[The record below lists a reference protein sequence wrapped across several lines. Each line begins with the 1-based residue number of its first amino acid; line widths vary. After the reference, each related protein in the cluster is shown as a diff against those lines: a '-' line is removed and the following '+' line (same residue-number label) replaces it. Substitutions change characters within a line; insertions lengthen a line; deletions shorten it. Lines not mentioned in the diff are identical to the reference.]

1 VAKTLRRVIK
11 RLKISNRG
19 IVMLS
24 VVKVRFFLV
33 LLALSLLAV
42 PTLAAAQNQPV
53 SADVDDPAYRAA
65 AEKFIDDLV
74 RDAIRDLADAK
85 VPEEKRF
92 SAFER
97 IYTNSFDI
105 ERISRFALARYWNIA
120 TPAERQEF
128 LALFKESSMQMYR
141 SRLKSYRG
149 QSMRVT
155 GSRLDGSGQH
165 VLVSAEIIDPAS
177 SNPVAI
183 EWRVVRTGNTLRVGD
198 IAVEGI
204 SLGLTLRS
212 EYAAVIEKNGGRVAG
227 LLNELRVKNA
237 ASNAPTIETKA
248 N

>member
-1 VAKTLRRVIK
+1 MVSVAKLRFV
-11 RLKISNRG
+11 
-19 IVMLS
+19 
-24 VVKVRFFLV
+24 LV
-33 LLALSLLAV
+33 LFALLAMTV
-42 PTLAAAQNQPV
+42 SSLAWAQNSLSNSV
-53 SADVDDPAYRAA
+53 VDDPAYRAA
-65 AEKFIDDLV
+65 AEKFIDELV
-74 RDAIRDLADAK
+74 RDAVRDLADAK

-92 SAFER
+92 AAFER
-97 IYTNSFDI
+97 IYSYSFDI

-149 QSMRVT
+149 QTMRVL

-212 EYAAVIEKNGGRVAG
+212 EYAAVIEKNGGRVGA
-227 LLNELRVKNA
+227 LLDEMRAKNA
-237 ASNAPTIETKA
+237 ASKVPAAEASSN
-248 N
+248 

>member
-1 VAKTLRRVIK
+1 
-11 RLKISNRG
+11 
-19 IVMLS
+19 MLS
-24 VVKVRFFLV
+24 GFRFGSFLV
-33 LLALSLLAV
+33 LLTLSILG
-42 PTLAAAQNQPV
+42 AAHTTKAQNQAA
-53 SADVDDPAYRAA
+53 SAIADDPAYRAA

-74 RDAIRDLADAK
+74 RDAVRDLADIK

-92 SAFER
+92 AAFER
-97 IYTNSFDI
+97 IYTDSFDI

-120 TPAERQEF
+120 TPAEKKEF

-149 QSMRVT
+149 QTMRVL

-183 EWRVVRTGNTLRVGD
+183 EWRVVRTGTTLRVGD

-227 LLNELRVKNA
+227 LLAEMRSKIA
-237 ASNAPTIETKA
+237 ASKA
-248 N
+248 QHAEATPN